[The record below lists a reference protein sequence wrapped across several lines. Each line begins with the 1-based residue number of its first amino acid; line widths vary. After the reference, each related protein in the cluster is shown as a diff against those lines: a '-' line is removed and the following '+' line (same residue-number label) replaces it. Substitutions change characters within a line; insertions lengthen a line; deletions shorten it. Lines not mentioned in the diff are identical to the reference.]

1 MLSHRL
7 IDEEVL
13 IIKAE
18 NVQMRDYLLY
28 SICWYSFPPPPEIN
42 WRKNENGKLIQSS
55 RYKCKVVSSRYT
67 SEAKCMIFSI
77 WDAKYFR
84 FRTLTVSD
92 SLG

>member
-7 IDEEVL
+7 IDEEVQ

-28 SICWYSFPPPPEIN
+28 FPPPAEIN
-42 WRKNENGKLIQSS
+42 WGKNEKGKLIISS
-55 RYKCKVVSSRYT
+55 RYKCKVVSSRHT

-84 FRTLTVSD
+84 F
-92 SLG
+92 